1 MKINK
6 KILILFLALALLMP
20 AVVLGIPIDGQGQSN
35 CSGGA
40 GGTQFSTTEQP
51 CLPSSLTNLWNAVV
65 RILNFVWPV
74 FVGFAILMFLVS
86 GFLFLSSQGE
96 AGKLKLAKD
105 SLIFGIIGVI
115 VGLLSFSL
123 PYILGNTLGI

>member
-6 KILILFLALALLMP
+6 KILILFLALVLLMP
-20 AVVLGIPIDGQGQSN
+20 VVILAQQQPT